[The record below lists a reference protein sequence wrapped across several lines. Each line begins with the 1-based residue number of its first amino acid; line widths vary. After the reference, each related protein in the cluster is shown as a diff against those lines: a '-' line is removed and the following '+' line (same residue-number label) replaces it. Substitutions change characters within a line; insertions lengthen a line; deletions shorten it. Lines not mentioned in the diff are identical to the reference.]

1 MQQKK
6 FRQALKWHT
15 AFAGVWAV
23 LLIQAV
29 LLYEGNIL
37 HLILGLLPLILGG
50 AVFYWQKGTTTG
62 WIALLVGESVGI
74 AIAGT
79 LLVGPNSPLTLLLI
93 WPTTWAALNLPWR
106 LGLVQVTGGALIYLA
121 IGLTYDYGPGEFV
134 RAILAIILYLAT
146 FYGTLGLVHTLA
158 GNLRADTPAPEQGA
172 PGPVAAEGLHAGD
185 PQKAPLQVGA
195 QAVAAGL
202 TAEASVETAPA
213 GATAAEVQDATA
225 RAETTAGP
233 AQEQS
238 SLPEVDDSYLRSG
251 EDPLYQDLR
260 MARDIQVS
268 LLLASTPRP
277 PGWEVSTSFL
287 PARELGGDLYD
298 FIEIDEQHRGI
309 MIGDVTGKGIPA
321 ALHMAVAR
329 TLFRMEAGRHIHPG
343 DALTQLNRFL
353 IEQVPQGC
361 VTMLYAS
368 LDIAKGSLILSNAG
382 HNYPI
387 LLDGSVHE
395 IALDGLPLGIDDEYC
410 YSEISTH
417 LKPGDALIFY
427 TDGIVEAVNKDE
439 EYFGFERLH
448 DLLANGKTRRPR
460 TLTRQIVRAVR
471 AFTGGTPQSDDITL
485 VVLRRRYAT
494 PAEEMVA
501 VTQDVLGLEAGDF
514 VHEQLEQLALPA
526 DASKESW
533 RAAILTLGSAVRD
546 KWGQGQSRELMQQL
560 FLSLEGS

>member
-1 MQQKK
+1 MQFKK
-6 FRQALKWHT
+6 FRQKLNWHA
-15 AFAGVWAV
+15 AFTGVWT
-23 LLIQAV
+23 LLLAQAI
-29 LLYEGNIL
+29 LLYEGNLL
-37 HLILGLLPLILGG
+37 HLALGG
-50 AVFYWQKGTTTG
+50 AIFYPQKGTSNG
-62 WIALLVGESVGI
+62 WIALLVGESIGV
-74 AIAGT
+74 ATAST
-79 LLVGPNSPLTLLLI
+79 LLVGPNSPLALLLI
-93 WPTTWAALNLPWR
+93 WPIAWAALNLPWK
-106 LGLVQVTGGALIYLA
+106 LGLLPVTSGALIYLVM
-121 IGLTYDYGPGEFV
+121 GLTHDYGPGEFV
-134 RAILAIILYLAT
+134 RAILAIALYLAT
-146 FYGTLGLVHTLA
+146 FYGTFGLVHTLV
-158 GNLRADTPAPEQGA
+158 GNLQAVTPTPPPGTEAPA
-172 PGPVAAEGLHAGD
+172 AAEG
-185 PQKAPLQVGA
+185 PQKKAPQELPPVGPEETA
-195 QAVAAGL
+195 TAP
-202 TAEASVETAPA
+202 TAEAASEEDSDRTA
-213 GATAAEVQDATA
+213 GATAAVAESAPAKTATSN
-225 RAETTAGP
+225 GP

-238 SLPEVDDSYLRSG
+238 ASPETDAHYLRSG

-343 DALTQLNRFL
+343 EALTQLNRFL

-368 LDIAKGSLILSNAG
+368 LDIAKGSMILSNAG
-382 HNYPI
+382 HIYPI
-387 LLDGSVHE
+387 LLDGSVRE
-395 IALDGLPLGIDDEYC
+395 IALAGLPLGIDDEYT
-410 YSEISTH
+410 YNEIDTH

-427 TDGIVEAVNKDE
+427 TDGIVEAVNGQE
-439 EYFGFERLH
+439 EFFGYERLH

-471 AFTGGTPQSDDITL
+471 NFTGGTPQSDDITL
-485 VVLRRRYAT
+485 VVLRRRYST
-494 PAEEMVA
+494 PTEEMVA

-514 VHEQLEQLALPA
+514 VQKQLDQLALPA
-526 DASKESW
+526 DAPKESW

-560 FLSLEGS
+560 FLSLEGF